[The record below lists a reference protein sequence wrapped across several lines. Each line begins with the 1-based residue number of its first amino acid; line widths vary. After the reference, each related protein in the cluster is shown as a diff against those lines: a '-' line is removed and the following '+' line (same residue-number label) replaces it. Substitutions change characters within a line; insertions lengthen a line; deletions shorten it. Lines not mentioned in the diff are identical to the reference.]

1 MKPSSLVIIVIVVSI
16 LVQFHNLVY
25 AQEELDYKVST
36 EEIGECGYIFEFMP
50 DGNIICAT
58 LRNEKTSIAEVRV
71 LNMQSKSFK
80 KIYEVKVYIGKEEGE
95 PPHERG
101 LVGLTI
107 DPSFNENHY
116 VYLHYT
122 YKDDID
128 ANQYKKVVRLKYD
141 MNNNTL
147 VQDKVLIDKISANQI
162 HNGGPLEFGPDG
174 MLYITNGDADISPES
189 RQRQLEN
196 PWKRGFDVLNG
207 KILRIDRDGNIPDD
221 NPFPN
226 SPIYTYGHRNVF
238 GLAFHPIT
246 GLPFITEN
254 GPETDDEI
262 NILYKGLDYGWPIRL
277 GYAKPIIEEDK
288 YTMYNFDT
296 SKYINPIWSSSRPTV
311 APTGITFYTASRY
324 PDFAN
329 DLFFLTLQD
338 ISLHRAELTPPYY
351 DSIYKFYTYNLDI
364 SSIPT
369 DIEVGHD
376 GEIYVSAF
384 NNKIYRIIFEPFNY
398 SNDRKVT
405 YLSLS
410 IPDEIRDVSKDIM
423 LVAKLTDNNGEPL
436 FYKPVNFMV
445 NGHVIATVRTDDKGD
460 AKVKIDPEMLPAI
473 NVIRAIFLGDGE
485 YKNSYSTKTVINVSK
500 YSNVATFESLIYKD
514 KIAKV
519 SIVNVNG
526 DSIEYGKEITFIVTL
541 IDGKGNI
548 LDEDY
553 TFIIMKEDGNILFLE
568 DGNMESNIHRYSFKQ
583 DDIGKV
589 SIIIKDRNGNEAKT
603 TFNVIPEF
611 SIQLVYIV
619 FAIGLSIVFTIR
631 KYRLLTPAHYKL
643 TKKQQ

>member
-1 MKPSSLVIIVIVVSI
+1 MKPSSLVVIVIVVSI
-16 LVQFHNLVY
+16 LIQFHNLVY
-25 AQEELDYKVST
+25 AQEQLDYKVST
-36 EEIGECGYIFEFMP
+36 EEIGACGYIFEFMP
-50 DGNIICAT
+50 DGNIICAI
-58 LRNEKTSIAEVRV
+58 LFNEKSMADVRV

-95 PPHERG
+95 RSYERG
-101 LVGLTI
+101 LIGLTI
-107 DPSFNENHY
+107 DPNFNENHY

-128 ANQYKKVVRLKYD
+128 GNQYKRVVRLKYD
-141 MNNNTL
+141 INNSTL
-147 VQDKVLIDKISANQI
+147 VQDKVLIDKIPANQI

-189 RQRQLEN
+189 RVRQLEN
-196 PWKRGFDVLNG
+196 PWKRGFDVLHG

-221 NPFPN
+221 NPLPN

-254 GPETDDEI
+254 GPNTDDEI
-262 NILYKGLDYGWPIRL
+262 NILYKGMDYGWPIRL
-277 GYAKPIIEEDK
+277 GYAKPVVKEDE
-288 YTMYNFDT
+288 YAMYNFDP
-296 SKYINPIWSSSRPTV
+296 SKYINPIWSSGMNTV
-311 APTGITFYTASRY
+311 APTGITFYNASRY
-324 PDFAN
+324 PDFVN
-329 DLFFLTLQD
+329 DLFFLTLND
-338 ISLHRAELTPPYY
+338 ISLHRAKLTPPYY
-351 DSIYKFYTYNLDI
+351 NSISKFYTYQLDI
-364 SSIPT
+364 SAIPT
-369 DIEVGHD
+369 DIEVGPD
-376 GEIYVSAF
+376 GEIYISAL
-384 NNKIYRIIFEPFNY
+384 NNKIYRVIFEPFNY
-398 SNDRKVT
+398 SNDMKVT

-460 AKVKIDPEMLPAI
+460 AKVKIDPEMLHAI
-473 NVIRAIFLGDGE
+473 NVIKAMFLGDGE
-485 YKNSYSTKTVINVSK
+485 YQNSYYTKTVINTSK
-500 YSNVATFESLIYKD
+500 YSNVAILESLIDKD

-519 SIVNVNG
+519 SIANING

-553 TFIIMKEDGNILFLE
+553 TFIIMKEDGNILFLDE
-568 DGNMESNIHRYSFKQ
+568 GNMESNIHRYSFKQ

-589 SIIIKDRNGNEAKT
+589 SIIIKDRDGKEAKT

-611 SIQLVYIV
+611 SIQLTCIV

-631 KYRLLTPAHYKL
+631 KYRLLTL
-643 TKKQQ
+643 SI

>member
-1 MKPSSLVIIVIVVSI
+1 M
-16 LVQFHNLVY
+16 
-25 AQEELDYKVST
+25 AD
-36 EEIGECGYIFEFMP
+36 
-50 DGNIICAT
+50 
-58 LRNEKTSIAEVRV
+58 VRV

-95 PPHERG
+95 RSYERG
-101 LVGLTI
+101 LIGLTI
-107 DPSFNENHY
+107 DPNFNENHY

-128 ANQYKKVVRLKYD
+128 GNQYKRVVRLKYD
-141 MNNNTL
+141 INNSTL
-147 VQDKVLIDKISANQI
+147 VQDKVLIDKIPANQI

-189 RQRQLEN
+189 RVRQLEN
-196 PWKRGFDVLNG
+196 PWKRGFDVLHG

-221 NPFPN
+221 NPLPN

-254 GPETDDEI
+254 GPNTDDEI
-262 NILYKGLDYGWPIRL
+262 NILYKGMDYGSPVRL
-277 GYAKPIIEEDK
+277 GYAKPVVKEDE
-288 YTMYNFDT
+288 YAMYNFDP
-296 SKYINPIWSSSRPTV
+296 SKYINPIWSSGMNTV
-311 APTGITFYTASRY
+311 APTGITFYNASRY
-324 PDFAN
+324 PDFVN

-338 ISLHRAELTPPYY
+338 ISLHRAKLTPPYY
-351 DSIYKFYTYNLDI
+351 NSISKFYTYQLDI
-364 SSIPT
+364 SAIPT
-369 DIEVGHD
+369 DIEVGPD
-376 GEIYVSAF
+376 GEIYISAL
-384 NNKIYRIIFEPFNY
+384 NNKIYRVIFEPFNY
-398 SNDRKVT
+398 SNDMKVT

-460 AKVKIDPEMLPAI
+460 AKVEIDPEMLHAI
-473 NVIRAIFLGDGE
+473 NVIKAMFLGDGE
-485 YKNSYSTKTVINVSK
+485 YQNSYYTKTVINTSK
-500 YSNVATFESLIYKD
+500 YSNVAILESLIDKD
-514 KIAKV
+514 KMAKV
-519 SIVNVNG
+519 SIANING

-553 TFIIMKEDGNILFLE
+553 TFIIMKEDGNILFLKE
-568 DGNMESNIHRYSFKQ
+568 GNMESNIHRYSFKQ

-589 SIIIKDRNGNEAKT
+589 SIVIKDRDGKEAKT

-611 SIQLVYIV
+611 SIQLTCIV

-631 KYRLLTPAHYKL
+631 KYRLLTL
-643 TKKQQ
+643 SI